1 MGRYF
6 EKVGVRDNY
15 YDIKDKIHFAGW
27 LEYFTDGII
36 DELLRVSKE
45 MRSAELTP
53 ETTLKTHDKRII
65 DHIRENG
72 FITDREYSAITK
84 RAKATRNK
92 DLNRLMA
99 MGLIKK
105 LGKGKSTYY
114 KLTEN

>member
-1 MGRYF
+1 VNEP
-6 EKVGVRDNY
+6 EKFRHALN
-15 YDIKDKIHFAGW
+15 F
-27 LEYFTDGII
+27 
-36 DELLRVSKE
+36 
-45 MRSAELTP
+45 
-53 ETTLKTHDKRII
+53 I

-92 DLNRLMA
+92 DLNRLIG

-114 KLTEN
+114 KLTEK

>member
-92 DLNRLMA
+92 DFNRLIG

-105 LGKGKSTYY
+105 SGKGKSTYY
-114 KLTEN
+114 KLTEK